1 MRRAGSSGFTL
12 IELLIVLAIV
22 GIVSAIAV
30 AGYSI
35 ARARAGEG
43 AAVAAL
49 QAINQAQFAF
59 SQTCGNQRFAPTLA
73 ALGTPMPITGQAFLS
88 PDLATGDPEK
98 IPGDPVEKS
107 GYAISMV
114 GTPAT
119 DDVPTCTGGIP
130 VSDYAVTAD
139 PLRPGISGDR
149 FFGTNADR
157 VIFSDVATFTE
168 NMPGRGAPGHGAEL
182 R

>member
-1 MRRAGSSGFTL
+1 MRRTGSGGFTL
-12 IELLIVLAIV
+12 IELLIVVAIV
-22 GIVSAIAV
+22 GIISAIAM

-35 ARARAGEG
+35 ARVRAGEG
-43 AAVAAL
+43 AAVSAL
-49 QAINQAQFAF
+49 QAINHAQFAF
-59 SQTCGNQRFAPTLA
+59 SQSCGNQRFAPTLA
-73 ALGTPMPITGQAFLS
+73 ALGTPMPTTGQPFLS
-88 PDLATGDPEK
+88 PDLARGDPDK
-98 IPGDPVEKS
+98 IPGDPVAKS
-107 GYAISMV
+107 GYSIAMI

-119 DDVPTCTGGIP
+119 DDVRTCTGGTP

-139 PLRPGISGDR
+139 PLRPGISGDK

-157 VIFSDVATFTE
+157 VIFSDVVTFLE